1 MFKKWVLAVLALGVF
16 SIAVCGC
23 EDKEPAYM
31 DSTEESTS
39 DMEIAKVSKAVEEVG
54 GNVEEVKNM
63 PGFSLKDHT
72 GKEVKL
78 SDYAGK
84 TVVLEWVNYDCPFVK
99 AHYQAGTMAGLAE
112 KYAGKGV
119 VWLAVNSTKY
129 ATIETNKA
137 WAEKRQIPYPVL
149 DDHTGAIGR
158 LFAAKTTPHI
168 FILNEDR
175 EIVYNGAIDNAPLGR
190 VEGTLVKYV
199 DEALEEI
206 TAGKTVSNATTKPYG
221 CTVKYAN

>member
-1 MFKKWVLAVLALGVF
+1 MFKKCFLAFLAVAVF

-31 DSTEESTS
+31 DSAEESKS
-39 DMEIAKVSKAVEEVG
+39 DMDIAKVSKAVEEVG

-63 PGFSLKDHT
+63 LEFSLTDHN
-72 GKEVKL
+72 GKVVEL
-78 SDYAGK
+78 TDYEGK

-119 VWLAVNSTKY
+119 AWLAVNSTKY
-129 ATIETNKA
+129 ATVETNKA
-137 WAEKRQIPYPVL
+137 WAEKRQ
-149 DDHTGAIGR
+149 
-158 LFAAKTTPHI
+158 KTTPHI

-190 VEGTLVKYV
+190 VEGTVVKYV
-199 DEALEEI
+199 DEALAEI